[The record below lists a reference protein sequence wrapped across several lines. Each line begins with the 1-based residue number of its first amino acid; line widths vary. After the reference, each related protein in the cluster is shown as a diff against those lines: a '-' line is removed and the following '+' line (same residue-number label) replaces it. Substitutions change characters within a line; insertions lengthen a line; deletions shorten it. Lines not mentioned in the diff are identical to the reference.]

1 MRLKNKYLKKTNS
14 KFSLNI
20 IFLSSFKIFLLYFLL
35 TSTTFAQNKITTN
48 DEIVIKN
55 KAKDLIKIT
64 LLQQFNLLLES
75 DSEQRQQLV
84 NNMVLPTDGN
94 ISTFI
99 DDQVNIE
106 DDFSTNTKF
115 SKEIP
120 PLKVESYL
128 NNIRN
133 AYGTQ
138 DNGSYEN
145 EGKSIVFS
153 NITTSKIMAIAQKSP
168 MFIKVFFDVEYTGID
183 RRTQL
188 AFKQPCHRVAEIQVK
203 KLKNSWSLAIQTL
216 RFLRDIE
223 EDFSNN
229 VNVEKVAITPD
240 LQTSIKVDETKIV
253 FKNPIIQAFRS
264 DEKWGIKNLNEN
276 EKILSIPNF
285 DEIEE
290 YSEDGLAL
298 VNINGLWGYIDLEGK
313 IVIKCEYDNA
323 ESFSKEKKGRA
334 KVFKGM
340 ETFFIDKNGNRV
352 K

>member
-1 MRLKNKYLKKTNS
+1 MRLKNQYIKKTNNT
-14 KFSLNI
+14 FSFNDS
-20 IFLSSFKIFLLYFLL
+20 FLSNFKLVFVFFLL
-35 TSTTFAQNKITTN
+35 TETTFAQNKITTN

-145 EGKSIVFS
+145 EGKSITFS
-153 NITTSKIMAIAQKSP
+153 NVTTSKIMAVSQKSP
-168 MFIKVFFDVEYTGID
+168 MFIKVFFDIEYAGID

-188 AFKQPCHRVAEIQVK
+188 AFKQPCHRVAEIQVLK
-203 KLKNSWSLAIQTL
+203 IKNSWSLAIQTL
-216 RFLRDIE
+216 RFLREPE
-223 EDFSNN
+223 EDLSTN
-229 VNVEKVAITPD
+229 VSIEKVAITPD
-240 LQTSIKVDETKIV
+240 LQSSIKVDETKIV
-253 FKNPIIQAFRS
+253 FMNPIIQAFRS
-264 DEKWGIKNLNEN
+264 DDKWGIKNLNEN
-276 EKILSIPNF
+276 EKILSAPNF
-285 DEIEE
+285 DEIED

-298 VNINGLWGYIDLEGK
+298 VNINGLWGYIDKEGK

-340 ETFFIDKNGNRV
+340 ESFFIDKNGSRI